1 MERTSLKKVESLI
14 CTQSSP
20 GGIKLEEEE
29 SDHSKE
35 GVFSLWKL
43 SKPEKP
49 YSSFKSSNDNNE
61 NYTHTHTHWISENSN
76 FNLFFWKFSL
86 LPAFNY

>member
-1 MERTSLKKVESLI
+1 MERASLKKVESLI

-35 GVFSLWKL
+35 GVFSLCKL

-61 NYTHTHTHWISENSN
+61 NYTHTHTLDIRKLQLQPVFLEV
-76 FNLFFWKFSL
+76 FSFACL
-86 LPAFNY
+86 

>member
-20 GGIKLEEEE
+20 GGIEFEEEE
-29 SDHSKE
+29 SDPSKE
-35 GVFSLWKL
+35 GVFSLCKL

-61 NYTHTHTHWISENSN
+61 NYAHTHIGYQKTPTSTCFSGS
-76 FNLFFWKFSL
+76 FLFC
-86 LPAFNY
+86 LPLTTS